1 LPGATIFTAGAIPRK
16 TLRRSLEWR
25 QIIAIAAVQQAAPAE
40 LCDEEDVQ
48 PKRND
53 FRPAVVFHTL
63 HECKPHSG
71 CAHAPATGAEPQR
84 EGRRMKRRSF
94 LAGIGATTAA
104 ATLGMPSI
112 LRAQAP
118 ITLNGAVQFN
128 DDHAFNRALIRFEEL
143 VKKYYGKPVNFTL
156 HKNSSLGLE
165 KQYFEYMSQ
174 GKAVDY
180 GIVSPA
186 HMSTFAKAAPFIDAP
201 FVFKGIDHMNKV
213 VEANILAPIADEVAA
228 KAEVVLIGYA
238 GGGIRNIFANKPLKN
253 LADLKGLKVRV
264 QGAPI
269 WSKTFAAVGMS
280 PTVIAYNEIYNAIQN
295 GVISA
300 GENEAA
306 GVEAMKFYEV
316 APHLNLTQHAVSIR
330 PICFSV
336 KTLKT
341 LPKDLQDAIMKAGKE
356 AGDYGRQLESSE
368 EVVKL
373 DTLEKAGKLKR
384 VPFEERDAM
393 KKLADPVMA
402 TYAKEIGAEAIF
414 EKINVV

>member
-1 LPGATIFTAGAIPRK
+1 
-16 TLRRSLEWR
+16 
-25 QIIAIAAVQQAAPAE
+25 
-40 LCDEEDVQ
+40 
-48 PKRND
+48 
-53 FRPAVVFHTL
+53 
-63 HECKPHSG
+63 
-71 CAHAPATGAEPQR
+71 
-84 EGRRMKRRSF
+84 MKRRTV
-94 LAGIGATTAA
+94 LVGLGATAA
-104 ATLGMPSI
+104 AGALGFPSI
-112 LRAQAP
+112 LKAQTP
-118 ITLNGAVQFN
+118 ISLNGAVQFN
-128 DDHAFNRALIRFEEL
+128 DDHAFNRALLRFEEL
-143 VKKYYGKPVNFTL
+143 VKKYYGKPINFTL
-156 HKNSSLGLE
+156 HRNSSLGLE

-201 FVFKGIDHMNKV
+201 FVFKGIEHMNKV

-238 GGGIRNIFANKPLKN
+238 GGGVRNIFANKPLKN
-253 LADLKGLKVRV
+253 LADLRGLKVRV

-280 PTVIAYNEIYNAIQN
+280 PTVIAYNEVYNAIQN
-295 GVISA
+295 GVIAA

-336 KTLKT
+336 KALKT

-402 TYAKEIGAEAIF
+402 TYAKEIGAEGIY
-414 EKINVV
+414 EKINVA